1 MDTLEKDY
9 FKLADIL
16 NNHMTFDVIDTT
28 KYDFLAPTTLIPIIH
43 YAKKYNRKILAS
55 DKTHDYIE
63 MILKQENTSLTTFIN
78 ADYRK
83 FMKIPTT
90 AKIRIK
96 EDSYEKF
103 VENLD
108 HNYGGWWFQSY
119 IVSELTNN
127 IYEHAFNNHPIDLGI
142 NYAQI
147 YPDLNEMDICIFD
160 NGVSIPGNYTEHGVD
175 YLDDCHAIELALSRN
190 STGHNNGS
198 NDLLN
203 ERGNGIR
210 TIINKLITENKGQA
224 LIASRNGYLY
234 IKDKNEYKYGHLK
247 AINGTLI
254 TLRLKQNSVS
264 QFMDLAEF
272 EFSNP
277 YLYKGELER

>member
-1 MDTLEKDY
+1 
-9 FKLADIL
+9 
-16 NNHMTFDVIDTT
+16 
-28 KYDFLAPTTLIPIIH
+28 
-43 YAKKYNRKILAS
+43 
-55 DKTHDYIE
+55 
-63 MILKQENTSLTTFIN
+63 
-78 ADYRK
+78 
-83 FMKIPTT
+83 MKIPTT
-90 AKIRIK
+90 SKIRIN

-108 HNYGGWWFQSY
+108 HNYGWWFQSY

-147 YPDLNEMDICIFD
+147 YPDLNEIDICIFD

-190 STGHNNGS
+190 STGHKNGS

-224 LIASRNGYLY
+224 LIVSRNGYLY
-234 IKDKNEYKYGHLK
+234 IKDK
-247 AINGTLI
+247 
-254 TLRLKQNSVS
+254 
-264 QFMDLAEF
+264 
-272 EFSNP
+272 
-277 YLYKGELER
+277 